1 MLPTQAELSSKI
13 MDLVNSQ
20 KALKADENPEKAFA
34 DGLAAIILAA
44 IKQGEIVGLTSIVTG
59 VAGSIPVT
67 GTATQSSKAYIK

>member
-1 MLPTQAELSSKI
+1 MLPTQAELSSEI

-44 IKQGEIVGLTSIVTG
+44 IKSGEIVGLTSIVTG
-59 VAGSIPVT
+59 AAGAVPVT